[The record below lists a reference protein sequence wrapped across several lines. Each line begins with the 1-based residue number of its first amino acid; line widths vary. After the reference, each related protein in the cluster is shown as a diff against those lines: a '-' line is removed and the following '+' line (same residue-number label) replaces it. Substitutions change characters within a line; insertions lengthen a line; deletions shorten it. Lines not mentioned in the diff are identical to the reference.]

1 MAKVFIR
8 AENDHITYACTSF
21 YDGVPE
27 HFVYYQ
33 EGNDSFI
40 DEMITPWGGVKVNV
54 SSGMLEF
61 MVIFEKITTVES
73 PSFSSISILLSRLVL
88 FILKP
93 LM

>member
-40 DEMITPWGGVKVNV
+40 NEMITPWGGVKVNV
-54 SSGMLEF
+54 SSGM
-61 MVIFEKITTVES
+61 
-73 PSFSSISILLSRLVL
+73 
-88 FILKP
+88 
-93 LM
+93 